1 MRKLGIPSGSLQE
14 STIRLLEKVGIF
26 IRVNGRKFKIEIK
39 NFSLFGQVIIMRP
52 QDIPK
57 AVADGL
63 LDAGLCGWDW
73 VVENEMDH
81 LVEKIGEL
89 WYSKK
94 THSAVKVVVIGKT
107 KELRDGP
114 DVRVTSEYPI
124 LARRIFPQA
133 KIDFS
138 HGGSEQ
144 KVAYLGYDYAVCV
157 TETGKSIVENG
168 LHIVKVILKS
178 PTVLIAQERD
188 PEIVRFWELLQ
199 GGLTAEQYVLLKMNV
214 SEERL
219 SDVLAVIP
227 AFNSPTVNDLRRGGF
242 AVEALVKKTLM
253 AELIIRLRE
262 KGAEGI
268 IAHNVDVVL

>member
-1 MRKLGIPSGSLQE
+1 MRKLGIPSGSLQD
-14 STIRLLEKVGIF
+14 STIKLLEKVGIG
-26 IRVNGRKFKIEIK
+26 IRVNGRQFKIEIK
-39 NFSLFGQVIIMRP
+39 NFSLFSEVIIMRP

-73 VVENEMDH
+73 VVESEMDQQ
-81 LVEKIGEL
+81 VEKIGEL
-89 WYSKK
+89 WYGKK
-94 THSAVKVVVIGKT
+94 TREAVKVVVIGKS

-114 DVRVTSEYPI
+114 DVRVTSEYPV
-124 LARRIFPQA
+124 LARRLFPKA

-157 TETGKSIVENG
+157 TETGKSIIENG

-178 PTVLIAQERD
+178 PTVLIARERN
-188 PEIVRFWELLQ
+188 PEIIRFWELLK
-199 GGLTAEQYVLLKMNV
+199 GGLNSEQYVLVKMNV
-214 SEERL
+214 RKECL
-219 SDVLAVIP
+219 SDVLSVIP
-227 AFNSPTVNDLRRGGF
+227 AFNSPTVNDLRKRGF
-242 AVEALVKKTLM
+242 AIEALVKKTLM
-253 AELIIRLRE
+253 AELIMRLRE